1 MSGASGTGAG
11 ANGAPAD
18 SRGYEGFGGFVAEV
32 ASASIP
38 SWPPRVRAREG
49 APNVIV
55 VLLDDL
61 GFSDLSPFGSE
72 IDTPAV
78 QQLAESGYRFTNYH
92 STPVCS
98 PARAALLTGLNP
110 HRAGFASVV
119 HADPG
124 FPGYVMEIAD
134 DVPTIAES
142 FRASGYATFMVGK
155 WHLTTESKMHD
166 GADKASWPLQRGFD
180 RYYGSMDG
188 FTTLFHPHR
197 LVSDN
202 SPVTVDEFPDDYYL
216 TDDLTDR
223 AVGMIRGLRANDADK
238 PFFLYFAHHAVHGP
252 IQAKA
257 ADIEKYRGAYER
269 GWDHIRSERFARQ
282 VRDGLFPPQTVPAP
296 RNEEPLAPVT
306 AWDDLGDEQRA
317 LFARY
322 MEVYAAAVDNV
333 DQNLARL
340 VDALRESGEYENTII
355 VVASDNGG
363 TGEGGAEGTR
373 SYFSQFVQLAGLP
386 ADWERDV
393 DRDPSLIGGP
403 RVFAH
408 YPAGWAYASNTPF
421 RLYKGATYE
430 GGIRV
435 PLVVSWPAG
444 LPRDAG
450 DDGVRDQYT
459 FVTDLG
465 QTLLSL
471 AGVKPLASRTGLPAK
486 EVDGVPFDE
495 VLRDADA
502 PAPRTEQYSEFA
514 GNRAFVS
521 GRWKIVTDHRWTDAF
536 TDAEWRLYD
545 LADDPTE
552 RVDLAGE
559 HPERVAELAGKWR
572 ASAWS
577 NTVFP
582 LGDDGSLFT
591 HRPST
596 ELELERPV
604 TLYPGTPTLERF
616 RASKLTKLRSFDV
629 EVRADLASGEG
640 TLVAHG
646 DQGGGYALQVS
657 DGRLTLA
664 YNEYGRMHRVTV
676 PVAALGGRDVT
687 LRFEAVPGIRWLI
700 GVEAGGERVAEL
712 GPVLQL
718 VGMAPF
724 TGISVGVDRGGPV
737 DWDVYEQ
744 RRSFPF
750 SGVLHAVRYVP
761 GAKAEENPEVIVP
774 IERELA
780 RIYE

>member
-1 MSGASGTGAG
+1 MTAADGTAANATGARSG
-11 ANGAPAD
+11 GLP
-18 SRGYEGFGGFVAEV
+18 SRGYEGFGGVATEV
-32 ASASIP
+32 ASSSVP
-38 SWPPRVRAREG
+38 SWPARRRAREG
-49 APNVIV
+49 APNVVV

-72 IDTPAV
+72 IRTPAV
-78 QQLAESGYRFTNYH
+78 QRLAETGYRFTNYH

-98 PARAALLTGLNP
+98 PARAALLTGRNP

-134 DVPTIAES
+134 DVPTIAQT
-142 FRASGYATFMVGK
+142 FRESGYATFMVGK

-166 GADKASWPLQRGFD
+166 GADKSSWPLQRGFD

-202 SPVTVDEFPDDYYL
+202 SPVVVDDVPDDYYL

-223 AVGMIRGLRANDADK
+223 AIEMVRSLRAGDEET
-238 PFFLYFAHHAVHGP
+238 PFFLYVAHHAVHGP
-252 IQAKA
+252 LQAKA
-257 ADIEKYRGAYER
+257 EDIAAYRGAYEA
-269 GWDHIRSERFARQ
+269 GWDHVRSARFARQ
-282 VRDGLFPPQTVPAP
+282 VRDGLFPPGTEAAP
-296 RNEEPLAPVT
+296 GDLP
-306 AWDDLGDEQRA
+306 WDELTDDQRD

-340 VDALRESGEYENTII
+340 LDALEELGERDDTIV

-363 TGEGGAEGTR
+363 TGEGGPEGTR

-393 DRDPSLIGGP
+393 ERDRELIGGP
-403 RVFAH
+403 RLHAH
-408 YPAGWAYASNTPF
+408 YPAGWARVSNTPF

-435 PLVVSWPAG
+435 PLVVSWPRG
-444 LPRDAG
+444 LPRATD
-450 DDGVRDQYT
+450 DDGIRSQYAY
-459 FVTDLG
+459 VTDLG

-471 AGVKPLASRTGLPAK
+471 AGVPLSPDA
-486 EVDGVPFDE
+486 DGRPFDT
-495 VLRDADA
+495 VLRDRGATA
-502 PAPRTEQYSEFA
+502 ARGEQYSEFA
-514 GNRAFVS
+514 GNRAFS
-521 GRWKIVTDHRWTDAF
+521 RGRWKIVTDHRWSDPY

-545 LADDPTE
+545 TDADPTE
-552 RVDLAGE
+552 LADLAAA
-559 HPERVAELAGKWR
+559 HPDVVAELADEWR
-572 ASAWS
+572 RAAWW

-582 LGDDGSLFT
+582 LNDDGSLFT

-616 RASKLTKLRSFDV
+616 RSGKLTRLRSFDIV
-629 EVRADLASGEG
+629 VRADLGSGSG
-640 TLVAHG
+640 VLVAHG
-646 DQGGGYALQVS
+646 DQGGGYTVS
-657 DGRLTLA
+657 VRDRMLELA
-664 YNEYGRMHRVTV
+664 YNEYGRMHRASA
-676 PVAALGGRDVT
+676 PLGAL
-687 LRFEAVPGIRWLI
+687 L
-700 GVEAGGERVAEL
+700 EAGETEVVVRFVAEPGL
-712 GPVLQL
+712 HWRISADAGDTPLASLPSVLQL

-724 TGISVGVDRGGPV
+724 TGISVGLDRGGPV
-737 DWDVYEQ
+737 DWDRHERLGSDRFDGQ
-744 RRSFPF
+744 LRW
-750 SGVLHAVRYVP
+750 VRYVP
-761 GAKAEENPEVIVP
+761 GAKAPENPEVIVP
-774 IERELA
+774 IERAVA